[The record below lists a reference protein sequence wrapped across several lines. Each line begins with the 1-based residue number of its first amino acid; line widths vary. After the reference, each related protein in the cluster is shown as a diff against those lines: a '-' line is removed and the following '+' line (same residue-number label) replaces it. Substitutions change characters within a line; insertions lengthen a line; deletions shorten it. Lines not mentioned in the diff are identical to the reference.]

1 MQVKRYML
9 GKGSWAT
16 PYYIAT
22 GGQKGPC
29 VMVVAGI
36 HGKEIASIRAAE
48 KLVKLLNQQ
57 KLRFS
62 QGKLIIVPIVNQEAY
77 RKRIR
82 GIPDLNRTFPRK
94 KKQLATQPL
103 SADLFK
109 LTQKHQPEWY
119 LDLHEANGLSQ
130 KDAKVLGQT
139 LITNKANL
147 VVPTVRRIIKRMNRS
162 IQVSDRHFN
171 IRLHELPG
179 SSRTAAARI
188 LGARAVTVET
198 GWSLPKKVR
207 IHYQLEI
214 VQHFLKEAGIVKG
227 NEVYLSAKVR
237 TVTSRKYCIT
247 K

>member
-1 MQVKRYML
+1 MKVTTHIL
-9 GKGSWAT
+9 GKGYSWAT

-22 GGQKGPC
+22 GGQRGPH

-48 KLVKLLNQQ
+48 KLVKLLKQQ
-57 KLRFS
+57 KLQIS
-62 QGKLIIVPIVNQEAY
+62 QGKLIIVPIVNQAAY

-82 GIPDLNRTFPRK
+82 GIPDLNRTFPRT
-94 KKQLATQPL
+94 KKQAASNPL
-103 SADLFK
+103 SAAVFQ
-109 LTQKHQPEWY
+109 LTKRHQPEWY

-139 LITNKANL
+139 LISNKGNL
-147 VVPTVRRIIKRMNRS
+147 AVPAVRRTIKRMNRS
-162 IQVSDRHFN
+162 IKNKNRHFN
-171 IRLHELPG
+171 LRLHELPG

-198 GWSLPKKVR
+198 GWSLSKNVR
-207 IHYQLEI
+207 IKYQLEI
-214 VQHFLKEAGIVKG
+214 VRHFLREAGLIKA

-237 TVTSRKYCIT
+237 AVT
-247 K
+247 

>member
-1 MQVKRYML
+1 MKIKKYML
-9 GKGSWAT
+9 GKGYSWTT

-22 GGQKGPC
+22 GKQGGPS

-36 HGKEIASIRAAE
+36 HGKEIASILAAE
-48 KLVKLLNQQ
+48 KLVELLNQQ
-57 KLRFS
+57 KLQIS
-62 QGKLIIVPIVNQEAY
+62 QGKLVIVPVVNQEAY

-82 GIPDLNRTFPRK
+82 GIPDLNRTFPHT
-94 KKQLATQPL
+94 KKQAASNPL
-103 SADLFK
+103 SAAVFQ

-139 LITNKANL
+139 LISDKDNP
-147 VVPTVRRIIKRMNRS
+147 VVPAVRRTIKRMNTS
-162 IQVSDRHFN
+162 IKVKDRHFN

-198 GWSLPKKVR
+198 GWSLPKNVR
-207 IHYQLEI
+207 IKYQLEI
-214 VQHFLKEAGIVKG
+214 VLHFLREAGMVKAH
-227 NEVYLSAKVR
+227 EVYLSAKIR
-237 TVTSRKYCIT
+237 DGT
-247 K
+247 

>member
-1 MQVKRYML
+1 MKVTKLML
-9 GKGSWAT
+9 GKGYSWAT

-22 GGQKGPC
+22 GEQGGPH

-48 KLVKLLNQQ
+48 KLVELLKQQ
-57 KLRFS
+57 KLQIS
-62 QGKLIIVPIVNQEAY
+62 QGKLIIIPIVNQAAY

-82 GIPDLNRTFPRK
+82 GVPDLNRTFPRT
-94 KKQLATQPL
+94 KKQVAPNPL
-103 SADLFK
+103 SAAVFQ
-109 LTQKHQPEWY
+109 LTQRHQPEWY

-139 LITNKANL
+139 LISNKGNPA
-147 VVPTVRRIIKRMNRS
+147 VPAVRRTIKRMNRS
-162 IQVSDRHFN
+162 IKNKDRHFN
-171 IRLHELPG
+171 LRLHELPG

-198 GWSLPKKVR
+198 GWSLPKNVR
-207 IHYQLEI
+207 IKYQLEI
-214 VQHFLKEAGIVKG
+214 VRHFLREAGMIKA

-237 TVTSRKYCIT
+237 AVT
-247 K
+247 